1 MRLPAGTRDWLP
13 AELHRKRAVEG
24 VLRGVFE
31 RWSYDEVQTPN
42 FERFDALEAGLGE
55 SLAGKTYLFSDKT
68 GTQLALRPEMTT
80 PVARLVATRMRAA
93 PLPIR
98 LSYIASAFRYEQPQA
113 GRMREST
120 EAGLEL
126 IGPQSL
132 DADAE
137 SLFTA
142 VEALD
147 ALGLDDMLFDINH
160 VAIVDGA
167 LAGLEL
173 DERAIAHAKEL
184 ISGRNLVALRAEL
197 EGTGDRASVEGVI
210 ALAMTRGRENVF
222 ELARVHCHT
231 DAGLAGIERLRG
243 ILARADELG
252 FGSRINVDCSLLRD
266 VTYYTGFIFEGFA
279 GAIGFALCGGGRY
292 DALLPR
298 FGFDVGAVGWSI
310 AIERI
315 LLALERRQSTRFGSA
330 PAVDVLVSGSDVVA
344 ARERA
349 AGKIVRIDFDKLSV
363 DDLIA
368 EARRHRIP
376 RVVVATADGVSEI
389 DVPC

>member
-24 VLRGVFE
+24 VLRSVFE
-31 RWSYDEVQTPN
+31 RWAYDEVQTPN

-55 SLAGKTYLFSDKT
+55 SLASKTFLFADKT

-80 PVARLVATRMRAA
+80 PVARLVATRMREA

-98 LSYIASAFRYEQPQA
+98 LSYIAPTYRYEEPQE

-142 VEALD
+142 IEALD
-147 ALGLDDMLFDINH
+147 ALGLDDTLFDINH

-167 LAGLEL
+167 LAGLE
-173 DERAIAHAKEL
+173 RCKAL
-184 ISGRNLVALRAEL
+184 ISGRNIVALRAAL
-197 EGTGDRASVEGVI
+197 AGTGAPAAIEDIVGLV
-210 ALAMTRGRENVF
+210 MTRGRDEV
-222 ELARVHCHT
+222 LATARRLCHT
-231 DAGLAGIERLRG
+231 DVGHAGIERLRQ
-243 ILARADELG
+243 IMLRADRLG
-252 FGSRINVDCSLLRD
+252 VGARISVDCSLLRD
-266 VTYYTGFIFEGFA
+266 ITYYTGFIFEGFA
-279 GAIGFALCGGGRY
+279 NEVGFELCGGGRY
-292 DALLPR
+292 DSLLPL
-298 FGFDVGAVGWSI
+298 FGFDVGAVGW
-310 AIERI
+310 ALAVERI
-315 LLALERRQSTRFGSA
+315 LIALERRHSTQFGSA
-330 PAVDVLVSGSDVVA
+330 PAIDVLVSGSDVVA

-349 AGKIVRIDFDKLSV
+349 AGKIVRIDFDRLAEA
-363 DDLIA
+363 DLVI
-368 EARRHRIP
+368 EARRQRIP
-376 RVVVATADGVSEI
+376 RVVIAGNGSVREVQVTW
-389 DVPC
+389 